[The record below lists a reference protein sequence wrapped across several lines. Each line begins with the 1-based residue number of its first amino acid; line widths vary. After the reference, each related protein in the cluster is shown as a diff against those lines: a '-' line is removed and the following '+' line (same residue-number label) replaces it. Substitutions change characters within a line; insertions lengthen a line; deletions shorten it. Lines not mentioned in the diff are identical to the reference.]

1 MAKIPLAKYKLNNY
15 NGEHVLIIG
24 LIMYHTPLRYPG
36 GKAKF
41 APKIK
46 SIIENN
52 DLHGH
57 YVEPYAGGAG
67 VALDLL
73 FNGVCTDIHIN
84 DLDLAIYHFWKSITE
99 ETEDFIRLV
108 SKTDVTIEEW
118 HKQKEI
124 LKQDDIS
131 PIERGFAAFFLNRT
145 NRSGIL
151 KGGVIGG
158 LQQSGNYK
166 LDCRFNKEALIKRI
180 QKIGSMNNKIHV
192 YNQDTEKWLLEID
205 NLIPSNSL
213 IYLDPPYYEKG
224 QGLYR
229 NFYNHQDHKSIKE
242 KLIKVKT
249 PWVVSYDN
257 NQNIRDIYQQYRQEE
272 YILNYSAS
280 QKMKATEVIIYSD
293 SIKLPHR
300 TLAISD

>member
-1 MAKIPLAKYKLNNY
+1 
-15 NGEHVLIIG
+15 
-24 LIMYHTPLRYPG
+24 MYHTPLRYPG

-73 FNGVCTDIHIN
+73 FSGICTDIHIN

-131 PIERGFAAFFLNRT
+131 PIYRGFSAFFQNRT

-158 LQQSGNYK
+158 LQQLGNYK
-166 LDCRFNKEALIKRI
+166 LDCRFNKETLIKRI
-180 QKIGSMNNKIHV
+180 QKIGSLSNKIHV

-280 QKMKATEVIIYSD
+280 KKMKATEVIIYSD

-300 TLAISD
+300 TLAISN

>member
-1 MAKIPLAKYKLNNY
+1 MAKIPLAKYKLNDY

-158 LQQSGNYK
+158 LQQLGNYK
-166 LDCRFNKEALIKRI
+166 LDCRFNKETLIKRI
-180 QKIGSMNNKIHV
+180 QKIGSLSNKIHV

-280 QKMKATEVIIYSD
+280 KKMKATEVIIYSD

-300 TLAISD
+300 TLAISN

>member
-1 MAKIPLAKYKLNNY
+1 
-15 NGEHVLIIG
+15 
-24 LIMYHTPLRYPG
+24 MYHTPLRYPG

-158 LQQSGNYK
+158 LQQLGNYK
-166 LDCRFNKEALIKRI
+166 LDCRFNKETLIKRI
-180 QKIGSMNNKIHV
+180 QKIGSLSNKIHV

-224 QGLYR
+224 QELYR

-257 NQNIRDIYQQYRQEE
+257 NQNIRDIYQQYRQDE

-280 QKMKATEVIIYSD
+280 KKMKATEVIIYSD

-300 TLAISD
+300 TLAISN

>member
-1 MAKIPLAKYKLNNY
+1 
-15 NGEHVLIIG
+15 
-24 LIMYHTPLRYPG
+24 MYHTPLRYPG

-145 NRSGIL
+145 NRSVIL

-158 LQQSGNYK
+158 LQQLGNYK
-166 LDCRFNKEALIKRI
+166 LDCRFNKETLIKRI
-180 QKIGSMNNKIHV
+180 QKIGSLSNKIHV

-280 QKMKATEVIIYSD
+280 KKMKATEVIIYSD

-300 TLAISD
+300 TLAISN

>member
-1 MAKIPLAKYKLNNY
+1 
-15 NGEHVLIIG
+15 
-24 LIMYHTPLRYPG
+24 MYHTPLRYPG

-57 YVEPYAGGAG
+57 YIEPYAGGAG

-158 LQQSGNYK
+158 LQQLGNYK
-166 LDCRFNKEALIKRI
+166 LDCRFNKETLIKRI
-180 QKIGSMNNKIHV
+180 QKIGSLSNKIHV
-192 YNQDTEKWLLEID
+192 YNQD
-205 NLIPSNSL
+205 
-213 IYLDPPYYEKG
+213 
-224 QGLYR
+224 R
-229 NFYNHQDHKSIKE
+229 
-242 KLIKVKT
+242 
-249 PWVVSYDN
+249 
-257 NQNIRDIYQQYRQEE
+257 
-272 YILNYSAS
+272 
-280 QKMKATEVIIYSD
+280 
-293 SIKLPHR
+293 
-300 TLAISD
+300 

>member
-1 MAKIPLAKYKLNNY
+1 
-15 NGEHVLIIG
+15 
-24 LIMYHTPLRYPG
+24 MYHTPIRYPG

-158 LQQSGNYK
+158 LQQLGNYK
-166 LDCRFNKEALIKRI
+166 LDCRFNKETLIKRI
-180 QKIGSMNNKIHV
+180 QKIGSLSNKIHV

-280 QKMKATEVIIYSD
+280 KKMKATEVIIYSD

-300 TLAISD
+300 TLAISN

>member
-1 MAKIPLAKYKLNNY
+1 
-15 NGEHVLIIG
+15 
-24 LIMYHTPLRYPG
+24 MYHTPLRYPG

-158 LQQSGNYK
+158 LQQLGNYK
-166 LDCRFNKEALIKRI
+166 LDCRFNKETLIKRI
-180 QKIGSMNNKIHV
+180 QKIGSLSNKIHV
-192 YNQDTEKWLLEID
+192 YNRDTGKWLLEID

-280 QKMKATEVIIYSD
+280 KKMKATEVIIYSD

-300 TLAISD
+300 TLAISN